1 MNGCFVLYPFELGE
15 TLTKRI
21 NVGVSTDNSFGCE
34 LAEDVVCMEDIPPYD
49 VSLRDGWAISTTEG
63 NHTLVGELV
72 KNGEQPALLQKNG
85 SRWINTGGFLP
96 LAADAVVSDS
106 DPQAP
111 DFAADV
117 YPYENVLPRGTEWT
131 KGSLILKKG
140 TVLGAGA
147 QALLFEA
154 GIENIR
160 VWKRPSA
167 AILATGHEIA
177 EAGALSSAGR
187 HSSNAVYLMNLLS
200 GLGLTDTAIFYAK
213 DEADSIADR
222 LEVLAQSFDF
232 IITVGGTGQGKSD
245 MLRLALKRAG
255 AKQSE
260 DQTKL
265 SSSLPFV
272 CANLKGAVLFG
283 LPGNPLGFVNIVQ
296 RVVLPVIWQS
306 FRTDPFFVRRQK
318 VFMGFDYEGKA
329 GDICVQ
335 LAPFEGRVIALPV
348 QKGSGRSSAFRD
360 AAAAI
365 PNPQG
370 RRIEAGEAV
379 EAQLFFNGLLS

>member
-1 MNGCFVLYPFELGE
+1 MNGCFVLYPFKLGK
-15 TLTKRI
+15 TLIRKT

-34 LAEDVVCMEDIPPYD
+34 LAEDVVCMADIPPYD
-49 VSLRDGWAISTTEG
+49 VSLRDGWAICSSEG
-63 NHTLVGELV
+63 NHELVGEPV
-72 KNGEQPALLQKNG
+72 KNGEQPVLLERSS

-96 LAADAVVSDS
+96 IGADAVVLGDN
-106 DPQAP
+106 PRAL
-111 DFAADV
+111 DFASDA

-154 GIENIR
+154 GIESIR

-167 AILATGHEIA
+167 AILATGHEIT
-177 EAGALSSAGR
+177 EAGATNLSGR
-187 HSSNAVYLMNLLS
+187 HSSNAIYLMNLLS
-200 GLGLTDTAIFYAK
+200 GMGLNDTAVFYAK
-213 DEADSIADR
+213 DEVDSIADR
-222 LEVLAQSFDF
+222 LEVLAQNFDF
-232 IITVGGTGQGKSD
+232 VITVGGTGQGKSD
-245 MLRLALKRAG
+245 VLRQALKRAR
-255 AKQSE
+255 ALQSD
-260 DQTKL
+260 DQTRL

-272 CANLKGAVLFG
+272 CAHIKDAVLFG

-306 FRTDPFFVRRQK
+306 FRTAPFFVRRQK
-318 VFMGFDYEGKA
+318 VFMGFEYEGKA

-335 LAPFEGRVIALPV
+335 LAPFDSRIIALPI

-360 AAAAI
+360 AAAVI
-365 PNPQG
+365 PNPQA

-379 EAQLFFNGLLS
+379 EAQLFFNGLAN

>member
-1 MNGCFVLYPFELGE
+1 MEFLYEGLLAITWQQVVMYLVGGLLIWLAIEKEYEPSLLLPMGFGAILVNLPMSGVIDQITQGVGE
-15 TLTKRI
+15 T
-21 NVGVSTDNSFGCE
+21 
-34 LAEDVVCMEDIPPYD
+34 
-49 VSLRDGWAISTTEG
+49 
-63 NHTLVGELV
+63 
-72 KNGEQPALLQKNG
+72 NGIIQ
-85 SRWINTGGFLP
+85 W
-96 LAADAVVSDS
+96 
-106 DPQAP
+106 
-111 DFAADV
+111 
-117 YPYENVLPRGTEWT
+117 
-131 KGSLILKKG
+131 
-140 TVLGAGA
+140 
-147 QALLFEA
+147 LFEA